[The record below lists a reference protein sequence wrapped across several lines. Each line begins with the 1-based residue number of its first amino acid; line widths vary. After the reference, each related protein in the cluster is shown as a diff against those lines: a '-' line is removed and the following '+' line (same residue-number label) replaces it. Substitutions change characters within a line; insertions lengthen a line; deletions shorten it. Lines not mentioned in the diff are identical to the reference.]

1 MNFWSDIWARIC
13 SFFMQYVAEPILNMN
28 ARDII
33 DVLLLALVL
42 YELFRFV
49 KNRRASRLTIG
60 LLIVMF
66 LLMLVQLLRL
76 PALT

>member
-13 SFFMQYVAEPILNMN
+13 SFFTQYVAEPIVNMN

-42 YELFRFV
+42 YELFRFAQ
-49 KNRRASRLTIG
+49 NRRAGRVTIG
-60 LLIVMF
+60 LLIVIF
-66 LLMLVQLLRL
+66 ALMAVQFFK
-76 PALT
+76 